1 MVSLLALSAANR
13 VFESQ
18 SNQKTMQFVFAASSL
33 STQLYKV

>member
-1 MVSLLALSAANR
+1 MVSLLPLSAANR

-18 SNQKTMQFVFAASSL
+18 SNKKTMQFVFAASSL